1 MIFPRLCLV
10 AFNYAQPFLISSA
23 ILYVSQ
29 SSPNK
34 NDGYGLIAAT
44 GLVYLGIAV
53 RLIFEL
59 HERF

>member
-23 ILYVSQ
+23 ISYVSQ
-29 SSPNK
+29 PSPKK

-53 RLIFEL
+53 RLFIVS
-59 HERF
+59 HEPY

>member
-44 GLVYLGIAV
+44 GLDLGIAV